1 MQDRH
6 LERQADNVSTDI
18 QNLITD
24 LVDRIEMIE
33 KENGEL
39 LSEIED
45 LKEEISDLNN

>member
-39 LSEIED
+39 REIED
-45 LKEEISDLNN
+45 LKEEISELNN